1 MTKAEFVLFAITVG
15 DTEQTFMSTTTV
27 YTQHECHQI
36 WDEIQ
41 RVRALFIEC
50 AKKPT
55 FGDYL

>member
-1 MTKAEFVLFAITVG
+1 MTKAEFVLFATTVG
-15 DTEQTFMSTTTV
+15 YTEQTFMATTTV

-41 RVRALFIEC
+41 RVRALYLEC
-50 AKKPT
+50 VNKPN